1 MFAQI
6 KKNLHKFYEMKVAIH
21 ETFDFAKSSS
31 SNTGKPLSYKLI
43 DNPYDI
49 LGHRMEMLEEMFFCF
64 RNNNKMML
72 TLINNCPTDNKE
84 QYESLS
90 HFIVHNFYENI
101 FNSTFVQEDM
111 LVLLYLLLEQ
121 LIGSGNDVSSSISS
135 NTDTHYLEGTFL
147 FEMFRNL
154 SLKEDI
160 RAYLTVILNKVVS
173 KLENISEGI
182 LSINIS
188 EIEEYLKEK
197 TVLTLNMPA
206 SLKNAQ
212 KHKYKDIDLSI
223 TTSPEEYIQS
233 QNVTLNYLKERIN
246 NNSNNEATTTT
257 TTTTLTPE
265 ERAFIQS
272 NITLIENKGEA
283 FISVDSLLNEL
294 QHKDNSIKMEVI
306 HNIKKIMYLIDMIIK
321 NLLDNIST
329 IPYTIKCICKI
340 INTLITTTDNKS
352 TSSLNEYDK
361 IKYTITFF
369 FECILLPILLNPDY
383 NGITT
388 TSIISV
394 NVRRSLKTITT
405 ILHQIRKGILF
416 TSSSSSGSNNEYTV
430 FNMFIINIIP
440 NIIKLFTAIQSTK
453 LPTALEKLITKRG
466 NTDRDINYNY
476 FKHNHTENITHQ
488 SICFN
493 WDNALTFIRIIKKH
507 KAKFIELLPE
517 MQNVFNTVIQYENDF
532 MNWNAKDMEGT
543 THETRGGTSIKLKEI
558 KYVYFGKIIFKEEF
572 KAILEGKKTLQS
584 NISLNNAFSFTSDLA
599 NVQSSQITPKR
610 PVKKEDNIKD
620 KTTQEEIFKKKRT
633 ESLIT
638 NIKKSLCEILQYINT
653 ISKENFNI
661 KEHTSETDSF
671 MNYLLPKIITIMKY
685 EMSNN
690 NDNFYK
696 NKDKNIP
703 IIYFITFLERNITH
717 LPTNYIK
724 DNYTLLFTELLRESE
739 LSLQNMK
746 NDVINQIYLKIKNSD
761 KLNMI
766 INNNLLQVKQMEKIL
781 TVEHLVDVL
790 KIVVKLEYQKTC
802 DKIVSIS
809 LDKENNSNNM
819 YLEDTI
825 SSIKSFIELFPSFAD
840 VNESDPIEYE
850 EQLEVDKVINRYFML
865 IKQHLKSNE
874 RMLRYTND
882 EFNAVNEALQNY
894 IMNNIYHK
902 LVPYSRTKK
911 DIFIHNKCKRL
922 HWVKPF
928 HLIKDQKVV
937 NEKLWQLAMEYINSM
952 DNETTPTAKIKA
964 FNKAFGILQ
973 NSITFCTG
981 KDELGV
987 DDSLQVLIYVI
998 IKAQPKK
1005 IWTNFNYARL
1015 FIDPELSKKQ
1025 FGLLLTQLEMVITV
1039 INDLKYTDLMGVSE
1053 EEFGKDEK
1061 MEDIE
1066 VDKYDND
1073 DDE

>member
-6 KKNLHKFYEMKVAIH
+6 NKNLHKFYEMKVAIH

-31 SNTGKPLSYKLI
+31 NTGNPLSYKLL
-43 DNPYDI
+43 DEFYDT
-49 LGHRMEMLEEMFFCF
+49 LGHRVEILEEMFFCF

-72 TLINNCPTDNKE
+72 TLINNCPHDKS

-111 LVLLYLLLEQ
+111 LVLFYLLLEE
-121 LIGSGNDVSSSISS
+121 LIEKGNINDIT
-135 NTDTHYLEGTFL
+135 NTTNNDAHYLEGTFL

-160 RAYLTVILNKVVS
+160 RAYLTVILNKVVT

-197 TVLTLNMPA
+197 TFLTLNMTPA
-206 SLKNAQ
+206 LKNAQ
-212 KHKYKDIDLSI
+212 KRKYKDIDLSI

-233 QNVTLNYLKERIN
+233 QNITLNYLKHQIE
-246 NNSNNEATTTT
+246 NESSSS
-257 TTTTLTPE
+257 TLIPE
-265 ERAFIQS
+265 ERAFIKS
-272 NITLIENKGEA
+272 NIELIETKGEEC
-283 FISVDSLLNEL
+283 ISVDSLLNEL
-294 QHKDNSIKMEVI
+294 QHKDNSIKHEVI

-340 INTLITTTDNKS
+340 INTLITDKHKS
-352 TSSLNEYDK
+352 KLSEYDK

-388 TSIISV
+388 TSIISS
-394 NVRRSLKTITT
+394 NVRKSLKTITT
-405 ILHQIRKGILF
+405 ILQQIRKGVLF
-416 TSSSSSGSNNEYTV
+416 TSSSNDNNNNEYTV

-440 NIIKLFTAIQSTK
+440 NVIKLFTGIQSTK

-466 NTDRDINYNY
+466 SVDRDINYNY

-493 WDNALTFIRIIKKH
+493 WENALTFIKIIKKH
-507 KAKFIELLPE
+507 QSKFIEILPE
-517 MQNVFNTVIQYENDF
+517 MQSIFNSVIQYESDF
-532 MNWNAKDMEGT
+532 VNWIGKDMQGT
-543 THETRGGTSIKLKEI
+543 THETRGNSIKLKEI

-599 NVQSSQITPKR
+599 NAQMTTSKKPI
-610 PVKKEDNIKD
+610 KKEYNTKD
-620 KTTQEEIFKKKRT
+620 KAEQEEIFKKKRT

-661 KEHTSETDSF
+661 KELTNETDSF
-671 MNYLLPKIITIMKY
+671 MNYLLPKIITTMKY

-717 LPTNYIK
+717 LPDNYKK
-724 DNYTLLFTELLRESE
+724 DNFVLLFSELLRESE

-766 INNNLLQVKQMEKIL
+766 INNNLSQVKQMERIL
-781 TVEHLVDVL
+781 TVEYLVDVL
-790 KIVVKLEYQKTC
+790 KIVVKLEYQKTG

-809 LDKENNSNNM
+809 LDKEESNNNM

-840 VNESDPIEYE
+840 VNETDPIEYE

-922 HWVKPF
+922 HWVKPV

-937 NEKLWQLAMEYINSM
+937 NEKLWQLAMEYINNM
-952 DNETTPTAKIKA
+952 DNETTPTAKIKC

-1015 FIDPELSKKQ
+1015 YIDPELSKKQ

-1039 INDLKYTDLMGVSE
+1039 INDLKYSDLMGVHE
-1053 EEFGKDEK
+1053 AEFGKDEK

-1066 VDKYDND
+1066 IDKYDD

>member
-1 MFAQI
+1 
-6 KKNLHKFYEMKVAIH
+6 MKVAIH
-21 ETFDFAKSSS
+21 ETFDFAKSSA
-31 SNTGKPLSYKLI
+31 SNAGNPLSYKLLE
-43 DNPYDI
+43 DPHDI
-49 LGHRMEMLEEMFFCF
+49 LGQRTEVLEEMFFCF

-72 TLINNCPTDNKE
+72 TLINNCPHDKS

-111 LVLLYLLLEQ
+111 LVLFYLLLEE
-121 LIGSGNDVSSSISS
+121 LIENGNIAGSTKEG
-135 NTDTHYLEGTFL
+135 THYLEGTFL

-173 KLENISEGI
+173 KLESISEGTV
-182 LSINIS
+182 LSIS
-188 EIEEYLKEK
+188 VAEIEEYLKEK
-197 TVLTLNMPA
+197 TILTLNMPPA
-206 SLKNAQ
+206 LKNAQ
-212 KHKYKDIDLSI
+212 TRKHKDIDLS
-223 TTSPEEYIQS
+223 TATSPEEYVQS
-233 QNVTLNYLKERIN
+233 QNVTLSYLKERLQQIDN
-246 NNSNNEATTTT
+246 DDAEASSSI
-257 TTTTLTPE
+257 PE
-265 ERAFIQS
+265 ERAFVKS
-272 NITLIENKGEA
+272 NIALIETNGEECV
-283 FISVDSLLNEL
+283 SVNSLLNAIE
-294 QHKDNSIKMEVI
+294 HKDSAVKNEVI
-306 HNIKKIMYLIDMIIK
+306 FNVKKIMYLIDMVIK

-340 INTLITTTDNKS
+340 INTLITDKHKS
-352 TSSLNEYDK
+352 TLNEYDK

-383 NGITT
+383 NGVIT
-388 TSIISV
+388 TSIISS
-394 NVRRSLKTITT
+394 NVRRSLATITT
-405 ILHQIRKGILF
+405 ILRQIRKGVLF
-416 TSSSSSGSNNEYTV
+416 TSSPDNNNEYTV
-430 FNMFIINIIP
+430 FNMFIMSIMP
-440 NIIKLFTAIQSTK
+440 NVIKLFTGIQSTK

-466 NTDRDINYNY
+466 SADRDINYSY
-476 FKHNHTENITHQ
+476 FKHNHTENMTHQ

-493 WDNALTFIRIIKKH
+493 WDNALTFIKIIKKH
-507 KAKFIELLPE
+507 KSKFIELLPE
-517 MQNVFNTVIQYENDF
+517 MKSVFNSVILYESDF
-532 MNWNAKDMEGT
+532 ANWIAKDMQGT
-543 THETRGGTSIKLKEI
+543 THETRGVSVKIKEI

-584 NISLNNAFSFTSDLA
+584 TISLNNAFSFTSDLA
-599 NVQSSQITPKR
+599 NSQIASKKSL
-610 PVKKEDNIKD
+610 KKEYSAKD
-620 KTTQEEIFKKKRT
+620 KTDEEELFKKKRA
-633 ESLIT
+633 ESLLT

-661 KEHTSETDSF
+661 KELTAETDSF
-671 MNYLLPKIITIMKY
+671 TKYLLPRIITIMKY

-690 NDNFYK
+690 NDCFYK
-696 NKDKNIP
+696 NKDKTIP
-703 IIYFITFLERNITH
+703 IIYFITFLERNIVH
-717 LPTNYIK
+717 LPDHYKK
-724 DNYTLLFTELLRESE
+724 DNFALLFGELLRESE
-739 LSLQNMK
+739 SSLQNMK

-766 INNNLLQVKQMEKIL
+766 INNNLSQVKQMEKTL
-781 TVEHLVDVL
+781 TVEYLVDVL
-790 KIVVKLEYQKTC
+790 KIVVTLEYQKTG
-802 DKIVSIS
+802 DKIVSVS
-809 LDKENNSNNM
+809 LDTEDNSSNM

-840 VNESDPIEYE
+840 SNETDPIEYE
-850 EQLEVDKVINRYFML
+850 EQLEVDKLINRYFAL

-922 HWVKPF
+922 HWVKPV

-937 NEKLWQLAMEYINSM
+937 NEKLWQLAMEYINNM
-952 DNETTPTAKIKA
+952 DNETTPTAKIKC

-1039 INDLKYTDLMGVSE
+1039 INDLKHSDLMGVTE

-1066 VDKYDND
+1066 IDKYDD
-1073 DDE
+1073 